1 MKKTI
6 KYIEDTLKTL
16 EIKQQ
21 SEMVSVRLAASIQI
35 EAYEEILA
43 YLKSEQEKTDSQSD
57 NDGIAN
63 WPLKEVRGE
72 DVGQVI
78 PEKVIVEITGHDSWG
93 GPETWEKGFFSKV
106 SAQEYV
112 DEING
117 KNTEDT
123 VPDYYRT
130 ARIKE

>member
-63 WPLKEVRGE
+63 LA
-72 DVGQVI
+72 
-78 PEKVIVEITGHDSWG
+78 T
-93 GPETWEKGFFSKV
+93 
-106 SAQEYV
+106 
-112 DEING
+112 
-117 KNTEDT
+117 
-123 VPDYYRT
+123 
-130 ARIKE
+130 